1 MTFKEKLAA
10 QGDKYH
16 ISFNDVQLDQFELF
30 YRFLVEKNKFMNLT
44 AITDEDEFIVKH
56 LIDSLLIHDM
66 IDWNSVT
73 SCIDVGTGAGF
84 PGIPLK
90 IMYPDI
96 KFVLLDSLNKR
107 VNFLRDFIELVKL
120 KKIDVIH
127 GRAED
132 MARDKRYRASFDLCV
147 SRAVADLRVLCEYC
161 IPFLKKGGYFL
172 PYKSKKGQEE
182 LNDSRNSMKL
192 LGAKLEDTYEYH
204 LEDGKGERVIFSI
217 KKCLDTPNKYPRK
230 AGVPSKN
237 PL

>member
-107 VNFLRDFIELVKL
+107 VNFLRDSRK
-120 KKIDVIH
+120 
-127 GRAED
+127 GR
-132 MARDKRYRASFDLCV
+132 RY
-147 SRAVADLRVLCEYC
+147 
-161 IPFLKKGGYFL
+161 
-172 PYKSKKGQEE
+172 GQ
-182 LNDSRNSMKL
+182 
-192 LGAKLEDTYEYH
+192 G
-204 LEDGKGERVIFSI
+204 
-217 KKCLDTPNKYPRK
+217 
-230 AGVPSKN
+230 
-237 PL
+237 

>member
-44 AITDEDEFIVKH
+44 AITHEDEFIVKH

-182 LNDSRNSMKL
+182 LNDSGNSMKL

-204 LEDGKGERVIFSI
+204 LEDTCFFNIQI
-217 KKCLDTPNKYPRK
+217 
-230 AGVPSKN
+230 
-237 PL
+237 

>member
-1 MTFKEKLAA
+1 MTFKEKLAV
-10 QGDKYH
+10 QGSKFH
-16 ISFNDVQLDQFELF
+16 ISFTDIQLDQFELF
-30 YRFLVEKNKFMNLT
+30 YKFLVEKNKVMNLT

-66 IDWNSVT
+66 IDSNSIR

-96 KFVLLDSLNKR
+96 KFTLLDSLNKR
-107 VNFLRDFIELVKL
+107 ITFLSDFIELVKL
-120 KKIDVIH
+120 NKIDVIH

-132 MARDKRYRASFDLCV
+132 LARDKKYRASYDLCV
-147 SRAVADLRVLCEYC
+147 SRAVADLSVLCEYC
-161 IPFLKKGGYFL
+161 IPFLKKGGYFF
-172 PYKSKKGQEE
+172 PYKSIKGKEE
-182 LNDSRNSMKL
+182 LNHSSNSMNV
-192 LGAKLEDTYEYH
+192 LGCKLENTYEYQ

-230 AGVPSKN
+230 AGIPSKN